1 MSITLNTTLYLSSCN
16 FLLILVTA
24 GCSTAFVDFEF
35 YLRQPDTD
43 ILFKRFTA
51 DVSWLPVRKYTYP
64 GSCEV
69 NWLRLLEIR
78 LSPNRK
84 LVYQITTIKLHFGN
98 WVPCH
103 SSIRYERL
111 SEFNE
116 YYRQYRKWSWADFQS
131 ILQPF
136 CKGLGCVICVTIRW
150 NCSNFCNNSYMP
162 VHHRYKHVSI

>member
-98 WVPCH
+98 WVSCH

-111 SEFNE
+111 SE
-116 YYRQYRKWSWADFQS
+116 W
-131 ILQPF
+131 ILQAVQKMKLGRLSVNSAAF
-136 CKGLGCVICVTIRW
+136 LQRFGLR
-150 NCSNFCNNSYMP
+150 YMW
-162 VHHRYKHVSI
+162 VVY